1 MTATQH
7 PLLEV
12 AGLTVGYD
20 GGTVLQGLGLRLSP
34 GESLAVLGR
43 NGAGKTTLVHTIMGM
58 IRPSGGS
65 VAIDGVDLTGRRP
78 HVLSRA
84 GVAIVPQGRR
94 VFMPLTV
101 QENLAVA
108 QRKKSAEW
116 TVERVIDLMPRLG
129 ERYHHLGSQLS
140 GGEQQMLA
148 IARAL
153 LGVPR
158 LLLLDEPSDGL
169 APAVVDQVATVLQ
182 KLLQTGIAA
191 LVVEQDLRLAF
202 AVAERVAIIGSGTIA
217 HESSVSDFRRDPQT
231 ARRLLGV

>member
-1 MTATQH
+1 MTAH
-7 PLLEV
+7 DEPLLDV
-12 AGLTVGYD
+12 SGLTVGYN
-20 GGTVLQGLGLRLSP
+20 GGVVLQDLSLSLSP

-43 NGAGKTTLVHTIMGM
+43 NGAGKTTLVNSIMGM
-58 IRPSGGS
+58 VRPSAGR

-94 VFMPLTV
+94 IFLPLTV

-108 QRKKSAEW
+108 QRSESTEW
-116 TVERVIDLMPRLG
+116 PLERVLDLMPRLK

-169 APAVVDQVATVLQ
+169 APAVVDQVATVLHT
-182 KLLQTGIAA
+182 LLETGIAA
-191 LVVEQDLRLAF
+191 LVVEQNLRLAF
-202 AVAERVAIIGSGTIA
+202 AVAERVAVIVNGGIA
-217 HESSVSDFRRDPQT
+217 HEASVSEFRRDPQT
-231 ARRLLGV
+231 ARHLLGV